1 MMTAC
6 DAHCPEG
13 AILAV
18 QSNIASTYDALERHE
33 DALRLKRDVYSG
45 HLRLNGGE
53 HQETL
58 LAANNYANSL
68 VVLRRFEE
76 VKALLRRSI
85 PVARRVLGDSDKDT
99 LRMRWNC
106 ATALL
111 VDPTA
116 TLDDLREAVTTLD
129 EIERTA
135 RRVFGSTH
143 PTAVGIE
150 KSLQNARATL
160 RAHEALSP
168 GGGA

>member
-1 MMTAC
+1 M
-6 DAHCPEG
+6 
-13 AILAV
+13 
-18 QSNIASTYDALERHE
+18 
-33 DALRLKRDVYSG
+33 RL
-45 HLRLNGGE
+45 GGE
-53 HQETL
+53 EHERTL

-68 VVLRRFEE
+68 VKLQRYAEAKSVLR
-76 VKALLRRSI
+76 KSI